1 MSVSLLSWLKCQC
14 DGELKETASISFTTA
29 DLTITTELKFLE
41 CRNKHRTSITDEV
54 WHRLLTR
61 SLDDPMIQWELKALG
76 VKLTT
81 NFTNRTFNSV
91 YYKYTARK

>member
-1 MSVSLLSWLKCQC
+1 MGISLLSWLKCQC
-14 DGELKETASISFTTA
+14 DRELKETATISFTTA

-41 CRNKHRTSITDEV
+41 CAKKHRVSLTDET

-61 SLDDPMIQWELKALG
+61 SLDDPMIQWELKTLG
-76 VKLTT
+76 VKLAKTL
-81 NFTNRTFNSV
+81 TNRTFNSV

>member
-1 MSVSLLSWLKCQC
+1 MNASLLSWLKCQC
-14 DGELKETASISFTTA
+14 DRDLKETATISFTTA
-29 DLTITTELKFLE
+29 DLTMTTELKFLE
-41 CRNKHRTSITDEV
+41 CENKHRTSITDEA

-76 VKLTT
+76 VKLTK
-81 NFTNRTFNSV
+81 NLTNRTFNSV